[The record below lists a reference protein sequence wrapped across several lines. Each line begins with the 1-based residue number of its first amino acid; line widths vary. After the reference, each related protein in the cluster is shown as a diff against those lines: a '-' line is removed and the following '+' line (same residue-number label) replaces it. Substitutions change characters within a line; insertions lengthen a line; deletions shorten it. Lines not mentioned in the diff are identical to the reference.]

1 MKSFEIYDR
10 ARKALKSE
18 MYEVYGNRSSR
29 MIDYWAQDPDCTAES
44 KRNPIDRLEELLV
57 RLCEAGERDT
67 AKAVLRILAS
77 ATNCYVR
84 DRSDVTPDKE
94 TLAEEII
101 DDLPRLVEYHQ
112 ALQGDDLE
120 EVDRARAAL
129 ERELTENRVK
139 FIEVRGLRVSKF
151 E

>member
-1 MKSFEIYDR
+1 MKSWEIYQR
-10 ARKALKSE
+10 ARKVLRNE

-29 MIDYWAQDPDCTAES
+29 MIDYWAQDPDFSAET
-44 KRNPIDRLEELLV
+44 KRNPIDRLEELLR
-57 RLCEAGERDT
+57 RLCEAGERDA
-67 AKAVLRILAS
+67 AKSALRILAH
-77 ATNCYVR
+77 AANCYVR
-84 DRSDVTPDKE
+84 DRSEITPDKE

-101 DDLPRLVEYHQ
+101 DDLPRLVDYHQ
-112 ALQGDDLE
+112 ALQGSDLE

-139 FIEVRGLRVSKF
+139 FIEVHGIRVSKY

>member
-1 MKSFEIYDR
+1 MKSWEIYDR
-10 ARKALKSE
+10 ARKALEHE
-18 MYEVYGNRSSR
+18 MYEVYGSRSSR
-29 MIDYWAQDPDCTAES
+29 VIDYWAQDPDCSAET
-44 KRNPIDRLEELLV
+44 KRNPIDRLEELLR
-57 RLCEAGERDT
+57 RLCDAGERDT

-77 ATNCYVR
+77 ATNCYIR
-84 DRSDVTPDKE
+84 ERSEVLPDKE

-101 DDLPRLVEYHQ
+101 DDLPRLVDYHR

-139 FIEVRGLRVSKF
+139 FVEVHGLRTSKF

>member
-1 MKSFEIYDR
+1 MKSWEIYDR

-18 MYEVYGNRSSR
+18 LYEIYGSRSSR
-29 MIDYWAQDPDCTAES
+29 MVDYWAQDPDRSAVTR
-44 KRNPIDRLEELLV
+44 RNPIDRIEELLH
-57 RLCEAGERDT
+57 RLCDAGERDT

-77 ATNCYVR
+77 ATNCYIR
-84 DRSDVTPDKE
+84 DRSDVKPDKE

-101 DDLPRLVEYHQ
+101 DDLPRLVDYHR

-120 EVDRARAAL
+120 QVDRMRAGL
-129 ERELTENRVK
+129 ERELTESRVK
-139 FIEVRGLRVSKF
+139 FVEVHGLRVSKF